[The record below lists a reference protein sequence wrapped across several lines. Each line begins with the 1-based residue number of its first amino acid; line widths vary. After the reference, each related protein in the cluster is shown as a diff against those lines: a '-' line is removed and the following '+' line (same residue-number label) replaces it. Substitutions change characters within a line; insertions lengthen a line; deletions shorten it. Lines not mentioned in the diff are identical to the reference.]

1 MTWIKTVP
9 EAEATGELAAT
20 YSRIRQQNHARKQ
33 AGAVS
38 NVTQAASINPPVME
52 ALANLV
58 YALRGPG
65 CALGKRRQE
74 MIAVLTSALHCCA
87 Y

>member
-9 EAEATGELAAT
+9 EAEAPGDA
-20 YSRIRQQNHARKQ
+20 
-33 AGAVS
+33 AGAYATIRKLNGSVS
-38 NVTQAASINPPVME
+38 NIAAAASIHPRVMV
-52 ALANLV
+52 ALAELLQ
-58 YALRGPG
+58 ALRGPH

-74 MIAVLTSALHCCA
+74 MIAVLTSALHRCA

>member
-9 EAEATGELAAT
+9 EAEARGELAEAYAT
-20 YSRIRQQNHARKQ
+20 IRQKN
-33 AGAVS
+33 GFVS
-38 NVTQAASINPPVME
+38 NIAAAAGINPRVML
-52 ALANLV
+52 ALADLLH
-58 YALRGPG
+58 ALRGPH

-74 MIAVLTSALHCCA
+74 MIAVLTSALHRCA